1 MPAINVA
8 RTDTFESQRVK
19 INTLS
24 SQLFSVTS
32 GGSNLSTG
40 LLRLGDGTVA
50 APSLAFTNDTQLGIY
65 RPSAGVIG
73 FAHASKKISD
83 LSATSTKYYRD
94 FVIEKNSLD
103 SQYVSILTAGENYDG
118 GTYASVPALG
128 GTGDGALL
136 GIEVDGFNGAVTNQ
150 GSGYDPGV
158 YQNIALIGG
167 TGTGALFD
175 FTVPE
180 ISGSITNGGD
190 NYTPGTYSNIAIT
203 GGSGTNLQGTFVV
216 DAIDGVLTAG
226 SNYPNGTW
234 RSISVTGG
242 TGSNGLVDLVVSN
255 GSIQDFSG
263 GVGASVWVSGTG
275 FAVNDVIGA
284 TIAVAGT
291 QTFVL
296 KAASGKYY
304 LDGSQVDNFNLL
316 KGKTYIFNLN
326 DSTVAGH
333 PMFFSTTQ
341 DDTASISTDGITYTL
356 DGSNVNTTDWLA
368 NYQSATTRQITWVVP
383 AAPVTDNLYVSCS
396 LHANMGA
403 GVTLTDA
410 TTGSGFGYTIS
421 KVPGKVSEVNISQSG
436 ESYTSGD
443 ACGVAATDL
452 MASSAVGAGVT
463 GSGFVYTLG
472 GATMGAVQS
481 LDNIP
486 NYGSGYTGGDVLTLP
501 AAVTNVST
509 IARGELDFTGV
520 NFVSNAGIQTLT
532 WSGIAAG
539 SSSQT
544 YTNLSPTGG
553 AGSGAVVTVEV
564 LYAGGNASYDN
575 VTVTNIGTGYLPSDQ
590 LVILGTS
597 VGGVTPN
604 NDLTISVQTVEP
616 GNPQITVASTTGVMV
631 GDTVDIIPNI
641 NNPGQVAAGTVIQSV
656 DSATQFTLS
665 IAPPTPGAAD
675 IKVTNQNPSRLTVP
689 STTGL
694 VSGMVVNKVSGTGVL
709 ITGTTISAINSA
721 TELTLSITPSTPG
734 AIVVNFEPEFGAGS
748 GFAYTIDK
756 LGVISDVS
764 VADGGNGYTVG
775 DVLQVSAF
783 ELVQPE
789 TYTVTNGEVSV
800 LTPNAGNLADSAY
813 AVGDSVRDA
822 GGSVVAATITTS
834 TTIGAANDAS
844 YTGVASTSNNNG
856 VDATF
861 DVSRDNSG
869 AVLSAVITTD
879 SPGSFYAANDTITIA
894 GALVGGATPADNIV
908 LTVSSVGS
916 AQTAVVIR
924 KISASGG
931 FIQKIVVDKLSISAN
946 DYLVK
951 DVGNPTTG
959 DKISAVADEYRF
971 YIDKG
976 DGNGVQYTPGGTL
989 FAGNSYKFDLSS
1001 GTLGGHIFSL
1011 SQFRDGQW
1019 GPSRFEDV
1027 SATLATTTKQVTL
1040 ASTTGMLAG
1049 MIVTKVSGDGIIPS
1063 TTVIASVDSSTQIT
1077 LSENPTTAGGV
1088 ILNIYGAEY
1097 TTGVTRT
1104 GSDLTIKITETTP
1117 TLYYYCGT
1125 EQAAHVNEGGEDNE
1139 EASFTINTVNP
1150 KTFGSGFQL
1159 QVTEVVVQEIV
1170 KGDVLTG
1177 AFSAIDLQS
1186 TTATITTGTVN
1197 NLSSDTATL
1206 TTAAIPAIT
1215 SATPITIT
1223 VDDPA
1228 SHDITLTANNIKFG
1242 TTWSVDVSTG
1252 DATVGGFINS
1262 PDLRLGD
1269 NLKLLASDASI
1280 NSLAGYDIKLS
1291 PDTGRIVDINTTSAI
1306 AVPSGDSL
1314 SRPVAGIVKNGCI
1327 RYNTDSNQYEGYTAN
1342 TTSWSSLGGVRDLD
1356 GNTYLLAEETV
1367 GANDNTHWFI
1377 NDNVNSIRISP
1388 TYLEFINT
1396 KKLRSLNTTAPAFT
1410 EWAANTPYAVDDY
1423 VKYKNNLYKVTSA
1436 GTSATSGNEP
1446 THTSGSQANG
1456 TTAMLWDRLAVADLT
1471 FEDINL
1477 VKIGPNNSTTALS
1490 VNDDLRFSGNV
1501 ISTDTNDLIIRP
1513 NSGKKVVVDA
1523 NTTFAVPAGT
1533 TAERG
1538 TPQQGSLRYNSTT
1551 SQFEGYDGANW
1562 GSLGGVR
1569 DVDQNT
1575 YIIPEV
1581 SAGSNENI
1589 LYFFNDGSETM
1600 RLTATALEFKAVD
1613 TIKSSTSDEFEITA
1627 SMMTFDSAATTLD
1640 NTDANKTFLYSSK
1653 QNFDIGVASGIYTE
1667 PVLRLDYLGDVYLN
1681 TGFGTGNYNG
1691 VKIFDSD
1698 LKDFELADAK
1708 IKTDIVQM
1716 VKGSINVGSTDIYET
1731 AIEKGAKVVIVAEN
1745 TNTNH
1750 KEFVEF
1756 GVTDD
1761 GSNCFHTEY
1770 GNLQT
1775 NDNLIV
1781 STFEYT
1787 AQNKIRLNFSL
1798 GTNVTN
1804 THTVKV
1810 TIVSNITKK

>member
-8 RTDTFESQRVK
+8 RTDTFESQRQK
-19 INTLS
+19 INTIS
-24 SQLFSVTS
+24 SQIFSVTS

-50 APSLAFTNDTQLGIY
+50 APSLAFTNDTQLGVY
-65 RPSAGVIG
+65 RPSAGVFG
-73 FAHASKKISD
+73 FAHASKKIAD
-83 LSATSTKYYRD
+83 LSATATKYYRN

-103 SQYVSILTAGENYDG
+103 SLYVSILTAGENYDG

-128 GTGDGALL
+128 GTGDGGLL
-136 GIEVDGFNGAVTNQ
+136 GIEVDGFSGAVTNQ
-150 GSGYDPGV
+150 GSGYSPGV

-180 ISGSITNGGD
+180 VSGSVTNGGD

-203 GGSGTNLQGTFVV
+203 GGSGTNLAGTFVV
-216 DAIDGVLTAG
+216 DAIDGTLTAG

-234 RSISVTGG
+234 RSIPVVSGS
-242 TGSNGLVDLVVSN
+242 GSNGLVNLVVQN
-255 GSIQDFSG
+255 GAIQDFSG
-263 GVGASVWVSGTG
+263 GVGGSVWVSGTSY
-275 FAVNDVIGA
+275 AVNDTISA

-291 QTFVL
+291 QTFVI

-304 LDGSQVDNFNLL
+304 LDGSQIDNFNLL
-316 KGKTYIFNLN
+316 KGKTYVFDLN
-326 DSTVAGH
+326 DTTAAGH
-333 PMFFSTTQ
+333 PLFFSTTQ
-341 DDTASISTDGITYTL
+341 DDAATISTDGITYTL
-356 DGSNVNTTDWLA
+356 DGSNVSTADWLA
-368 NYQSATTRQITWVVP
+368 NYTTATTRQITWAVP
-383 AAPVTDNLYVSCS
+383 ASPATDNLYASCS
-396 LHANMGA
+396 LHNNMGA
-403 GVTLTDA
+403 GITLTDA
-410 TTGSGFGYTIS
+410 STGAGFQYVITQ
-421 KVPGKVSEVNISQSG
+421 VPGKVSEVNITNSG
-436 ESYTSGD
+436 ENYTSGD
-443 ACGVAATDL
+443 ACGVAGTDL
-452 MASSAVGAGVT
+452 MNSSAVGAGVT

-472 GATMGAVQS
+472 GATMGAVQT

-544 YTNLSPTGG
+544 YTNITPTGG
-553 AGSGAVVTVEV
+553 TGNGCIVTVDV

-575 VTVTNIGTGYLPSDQ
+575 VTVTAIGTGYTPSDQ
-590 LVILGTS
+590 LVITGDL

-616 GNPQITVASTTGVMV
+616 GNPQITVASTVGVMV
-631 GDTVDIIPNI
+631 GDTVDIVPNI
-641 NNPGQVAAGTVIQSV
+641 NNPGQVAAGTVVASV

-665 IAPPTPGAAD
+665 IAPPTPGVAD
-675 IKVTNQNPSRLTVP
+675 IKVTNQNLRRLTVP

-694 VSGMVVNKVSGTGVL
+694 VTGMIVNKVSGTGVL
-709 ITGTTISAINSA
+709 ITGTTISTVESA
-721 TELTLSITPSTPG
+721 TEITLSIQPSTPG
-734 AIVVNFEPEFGAGS
+734 ALVVNFEPEFGAGS

-756 LGVISDVS
+756 LGVISAVS

-775 DVLQVSAF
+775 DILQISAF
-783 ELVQPE
+783 DLVQPE
-789 TYTVTNGEVSV
+789 TYTVTNAEVSTI
-800 LTPNAGNLADSAY
+800 TPTANNIADSAY
-813 AVGDSVRDA
+813 AVGDSVRDG
-822 GGSVVAATITTS
+822 GGSVVATTITTS
-834 TTIGAANDAS
+834 TTVGAAANGVYS
-844 YTGVASTSNNNG
+844 GVASTSNNNG

-861 DVSRDNSG
+861 DVSRSPTG
-869 AVLSAVITTD
+869 AVLSAIVTTT
-879 SPGSFYAANDTITIA
+879 SPGSFYAANDTVTIA
-894 GALVGGATPADNIV
+894 GNLVGGAAPADNIV
-908 LTVSSVGS
+908 MTVSSVGN
-916 AQTAVVIR
+916 AQTAVPIR
-924 KISASGG
+924 KIVANGG
-931 FIQKIVVDKLSISAN
+931 FIQKIICDKLSIEAG

-959 DKISAVADEYRF
+959 DKVSTVEDEYRF

-976 DGNGVQYTPGGTL
+976 DGNGVQYRPDAV
-989 FAGNSYKFDLSS
+989 FYAGNSYKFDLSDGS
-1001 GTLGGHIFSL
+1001 LGGHVFSL
-1011 SQFRDGQW
+1011 SKFRDGQW
-1019 GPSRFEDV
+1019 GPSRFENI
-1027 SATLATTTKQVTL
+1027 SSTLSTTNKQITV
-1040 ASTTGMLAG
+1040 ASTTGMLEG
-1049 MIVTKVSGDGIIPS
+1049 MVVAKVSGDGIIPS
-1063 TTVIASVDSSTQIT
+1063 TTVIASVDSSTTLT
-1077 LSENPTTAGGV
+1077 LSESPTTAGAV
-1088 ILNIYGAEY
+1088 VLNIYGAEY
-1097 TTGVTRT
+1097 TTGVTREAD
-1104 GSDLTIKITETTP
+1104 SLTIKVTENTP
-1117 TLYYYCGT
+1117 TLYYYCAT
-1125 EQAAHVNEGGEDNE
+1125 EQSTHANEGGLDND
-1139 EASFTINTVNP
+1139 EAEFTINTSNP

-1159 QVTEVVVQEIV
+1159 QVTDVVVQEIIN
-1170 KGDVLTG
+1170 GNVLTG
-1177 AFSAIDLQS
+1177 AFTAVDLQS
-1186 TTATITTGTVN
+1186 STGTITTGTIN

-1206 TTAAIPAIT
+1206 TTAAIPSIT
-1215 SATPITIT
+1215 SATAITLT

-1228 SHDITLTANNIKFG
+1228 SNDITLTSKNVKFG
-1242 TTWSVDVSTG
+1242 TTWSTIVATG
-1252 DATVGGFINS
+1252 DTTMSGFFNS
-1262 PDLRLGD
+1262 PEVRLGD
-1269 NLKLLASDASI
+1269 NLKLLAADASI
-1280 NSLAGYDIKLS
+1280 NSLAGYDIKLV
-1291 PDTGRIVDINTTSAI
+1291 PDTGRIVDAATTTAL
-1306 AVPSGDSL
+1306 AVPSGDTAA
-1314 SRPVAGIVKNGCI
+1314 RPTAGIVKNGCI
-1327 RYNTDSNQYEGYTAN
+1327 RYNTDSNSYEGYNQN
-1342 TTSWSSLGGVRDLD
+1342 TTSWASLGGVRDLD

-1388 TYLEFINT
+1388 NYVEFVNT
-1396 KKLRSLNTTAPAFT
+1396 KKLRSINTTAPAFT

-1423 VKYKNNLYKVTSA
+1423 VKYKNNLYKVTTA

-1446 THTSGSQANG
+1446 THTSGSVANG
-1456 TTAMLWDRLAVADLT
+1456 TTVMLWDRLAVADLT

-1477 VKIGPNNSTTALS
+1477 VKIGPNNSTTSLS
-1490 VNDDLRFSGNV
+1490 INDDLRLSGNK
-1501 ISTDTNDLIIRP
+1501 ISTDTNDLIIQP
-1513 NSGKKVVVDA
+1513 NAGKKVVVNT

-1538 TPQQGSLRYNSTT
+1538 TPVQGSLRYNSTT
-1551 SQFEGYDGANW
+1551 SQYEGYDGTNW

-1575 YIIPEV
+1575 YIIPEL
-1581 SAGSNENI
+1581 SAGSNENT
-1589 LYFFNDGSETM
+1589 LFFYNDGAESM
-1600 RLTATALEFKAVD
+1600 RLTTSALDFYAVD
-1613 TIKSSTSDEFEITA
+1613 TIRSQTSDEFEITA

-1640 NTDANKTFLYSSK
+1640 NTQASKTFLYTSK

-1716 VKGSINVGSTDIYET
+1716 VKGSINVGNTDIYEVAT
-1731 AIEKGAKVVIVAEN
+1731 EKGAKVVIVAEN

-1761 GSNCFHTEY
+1761 GANVYHSEY

-1775 NDNLIV
+1775 SGKLID

-1787 AQNKIRLNFSL
+1787 AQNKVRLNFSL
-1798 GTNVTN
+1798 ATNVTN